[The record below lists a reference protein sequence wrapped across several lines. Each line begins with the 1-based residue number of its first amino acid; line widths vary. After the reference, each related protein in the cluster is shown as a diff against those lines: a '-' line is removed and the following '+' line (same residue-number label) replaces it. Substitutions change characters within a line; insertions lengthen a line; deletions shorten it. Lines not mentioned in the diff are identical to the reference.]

1 MFAAYHVTR
10 AENIGSIM
18 KDGLVPAIGERSE
31 KLGEQTPAVY
41 LFTSL
46 ENMDNALW
54 NWLGEEFEEENEA
67 AGFEIERVAL
77 EVMLDD
83 SLYIDPDEFYEIEV
97 TDTIPPENIRVMS
110 ADEYSI

>member
-1 MFAAYHVTR
+1 MDCKAVFV
-10 AENIGSIM
+10 
-18 KDGLVPAIGERSE
+18 LVEIISAPRCRLPE
-31 KLGEQTPAVY
+31 
-41 LFTSL
+41 
-46 ENMDNALW
+46 D
-54 NWLGEEFEEENEA
+54 EA